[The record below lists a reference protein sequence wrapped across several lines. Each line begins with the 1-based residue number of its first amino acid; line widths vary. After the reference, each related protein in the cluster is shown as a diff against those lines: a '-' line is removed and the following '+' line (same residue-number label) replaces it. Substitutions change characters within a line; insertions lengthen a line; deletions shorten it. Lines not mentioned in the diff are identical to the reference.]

1 MESPGAVC
9 DLWLPNDIA
18 RLVRRAYSDDVAG
31 SLPASWGEIYATAC
45 IKRSE
50 DRFHKQE
57 RAATC
62 CIQSVYEMVRDESAL
77 VDWYELRTMAS
88 PLAGHDE
95 DRGQRAVRDTQETV
109 EVLLFELRDSLIYLL
124 PWVGDE
130 SAAFRAEPR
139 CQSDRFPQTTWRALP
154 RSRRSACLFLCAA
167 PNLSTGLSTSWRIL
181 AVTMWALGRSLRGLP
196 DAWRCFSSVWRR
208 GFSRQRCLGTVFA
221 IPVSVGLRLRRGK
234 TKGGMRNKDTVTIKT
249 LLRK

>member
-139 CQSDRFPQTTWRALP
+139 CQSGQIPPDDVARVAAQSAVRLPLSLCRPEPIDGLIDELEDSCGNYVGAWQESPWLAGRLALLLERVEEGVFETT
-154 RSRRSACLFLCAA
+154 
-167 PNLSTGLSTSWRIL
+167 
-181 AVTMWALGRSLRGLP
+181 VLGHCVRYTRERGLE
-196 DAWRCFSSVWRR
+196 VE
-208 GFSRQRCLGTVFA
+208 
-221 IPVSVGLRLRRGK
+221 
-234 TKGGMRNKDTVTIKT
+234 KGEDEGRYEK
-249 LLRK
+249 